1 MKITERQQSILDWA
15 QQSEHLEVDALV
27 DRFGVTPQTI
37 RRDINQLCESGLLR
51 RRYGGVSLP
60 SSVANLSFSSR
71 QVLNHFAKQAIAR
84 RVAAMIPDNSSVY
97 LGIGTTLEFV
107 ARELSRHQGL
117 KVLTNNLNIASLLC
131 GSPTIDVT
139 VSGGQLRHN
148 DHDVVGQ
155 ETTRFFTD
163 YYADYGLIGTGSLDP
178 QRGLMDFDRR
188 EAQISRAILDNSR
201 HRILVADVSKW
212 ERQALAKVAPFTA
225 LDWFV
230 TDQSPAMYAHTNW
243 QPDSLNV
250 FETGNPDDLQTRA
263 DDVLDQTSHTED
275 QNQE

>member
-1 MKITERQQSILDWA
+1 MKITERQQAILDLA
-15 QQSEHLEVDALV
+15 QLQEHLEVDALV

-60 SSVANLSFSSR
+60 SSVSNLSFTSR
-71 QVLNHFAKQAIAR
+71 QVLNQFAKQSMAR
-84 RVAAMIPDNSSVY
+84 KVAAMIPDNSSVF

-107 ARELSRHQGL
+107 ARELSQHQGL

-131 GSPTIDVT
+131 NCPNIDVI

-155 ETTRFFTD
+155 ETTRFFSD
-163 YYADYGLIGTGSLDP
+163 YYADYGLIGTGSLDLE
-178 QRGLMDFDRR
+178 RGLMDFEMR

-201 HRILVADVSKW
+201 HRVLVADASKW
-212 ERQALAKVAPFTA
+212 ERQALARVAPFTA

-230 TDQSPAMYAHTNW
+230 TDQLPEGRSDWRPTALT
-243 QPDSLNV
+243 V
-250 FETGNPDDLQTRA
+250 FETGNPA
-263 DDVLDQTSHTED
+263 DDSHTAPTDTEVTP
-275 QNQE
+275 NE

>member
-1 MKITERQQSILDWA
+1 MKITERQQTILDWA

-60 SSVANLSFSSR
+60 SSVDNLSFTSR
-71 QVLNHFAKQAIAR
+71 QVLNQFAKQSMAR
-84 RVAAMIPDNSSVY
+84 KVASMIPDNSSVY

-107 ARELSRHQGL
+107 ARELSQHRGL

-131 GSPTIDVT
+131 NCPNIDVI

-155 ETTRFFTD
+155 ETTRFFAE
-163 YYADYGLIGTGSLDP
+163 YCADYGLIGTGSLDP
-178 QRGLMDFDRR
+178 QRGLMDFDMR

-201 HRILVADVSKW
+201 HRVLVADASKW
-212 ERQALAKVAPFTA
+212 ERKALAKVAPFTSV
-225 LDWFV
+225 DWFV
-230 TDQSPAMYAHTNW
+230 TDQL
-243 QPDSLNV
+243 PDTVSQWRPESLKL
-250 FETGNPDDLQTRA
+250 FETGSA
-263 DDVLDQTSHTED
+263 DSDAHELSISQLATTATEVPP
-275 QNQE
+275 NA